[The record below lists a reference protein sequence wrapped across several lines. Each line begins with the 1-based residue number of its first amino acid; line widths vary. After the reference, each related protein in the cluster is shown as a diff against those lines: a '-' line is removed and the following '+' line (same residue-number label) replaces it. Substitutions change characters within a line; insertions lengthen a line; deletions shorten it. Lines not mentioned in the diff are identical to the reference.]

1 MKGCKKKEGG
11 GKMRNFMVL
20 FFIPALFLSLTG
32 CRVRTYPVIKDRV
45 DQELSGNQGYLTGTP
60 PQATKERKT
69 TRTTQVIEIE
79 LPRTKELKKKTL
91 EYPPASTIN
100 KKGEKEPVQEL
111 KTQEEV
117 TSVGTPTFEKYTVRE
132 NDTLEKISQKF
143 YGTTKK
149 WTKIYQANKD
159 ILKGPNRIYP
169 GQVIN
174 IPLENQD
181 KP

>member
-1 MKGCKKKEGG
+1 
-11 GKMRNFMVL
+11 MRNFMVL
-20 FFIPALFLSLTG
+20 VFIAALFLSLTG
-32 CRVRTYPVIKDRV
+32 CRVRTYPVIKERV
-45 DQELSGNQGYLTGTP
+45 DQELSGNQGYLAGTP
-60 PQATKERKT
+60 QEAEKERKT

-79 LPRTKELKKKTL
+79 LPRAKELKKKIL

-100 KKGEKEPVQEL
+100 KKGEKEPVQESVYLESEPSREL

-117 TSVGTPTFEKYTVRE
+117 TSVSTLTFEKYTIRE

-159 ILKGPNRIYP
+159 ILKSPNRIYP
-169 GQVIN
+169 GQVIK
-174 IPLENQD
+174 IPLETQD